1 MQLRARWA
9 EREGMSLVLGAPLAP
24 PPLPT
29 PNKMLPAG
37 RAWGCWLLTEL
48 LLFGPC

>member
-24 PPLPT
+24 PP
-29 PNKMLPAG
+29 PAPHS
-37 RAWGCWLLTEL
+37 E
-48 LLFGPC
+48 

>member
-24 PPLPT
+24 PPAPHS
-29 PNKMLPAG
+29 
-37 RAWGCWLLTEL
+37 E
-48 LLFGPC
+48 

>member
-24 PPLPT
+24 LPPPPPRSPLRI
-29 PNKMLPAG
+29 KCCQLAG
-37 RAWGCWLLTEL
+37 LGAAGC
-48 LLFGPC
+48 

>member
-24 PPLPT
+24 PPPSPLRI
-29 PNKMLPAG
+29 KCCQLAG
-37 RAWGCWLLTEL
+37 LGAAGC
-48 LLFGPC
+48 

>member
-24 PPLPT
+24 PPSPLRI
-29 PNKMLPAG
+29 KCCQLAG
-37 RAWGCWLLTEL
+37 LGAAGC
-48 LLFGPC
+48 